1 MQGAFFHQTS
11 KTLFQSQASR
21 LSPGQAG
28 SVDHQT
34 GKDELY
40 QDKYSPLWQVLSVLA
55 NVVGGAL
62 LLSGMLILPH
72 VIAGLLI

>member
-1 MQGAFFHQTS
+1 MQGAIFHQTT

-21 LSPGQAG
+21 LSPGHASG
-28 SVDHQT
+28 VDQPT
-34 GKDELY
+34 GKNEVY
-40 QDKYSPLWQVLSVLA
+40 QHKYSPLWQVLSVLA

-72 VIAGLLI
+72 VIAGFLS